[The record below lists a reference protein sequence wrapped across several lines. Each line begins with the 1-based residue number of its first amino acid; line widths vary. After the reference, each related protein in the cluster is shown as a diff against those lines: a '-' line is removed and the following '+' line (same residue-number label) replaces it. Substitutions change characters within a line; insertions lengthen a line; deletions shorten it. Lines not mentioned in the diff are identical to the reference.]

1 MAQPDRLEGAPDAAV
16 GVDGVERQL
25 QPAAVSQ
32 RVAASK
38 AAAENLNSHL
48 DSSVRSNIQSLNELT
63 FENYIHTEHNHT
75 VGRCADYT
83 VRSAVRE
90 CGGIVKVTATR
101 LARDETGRTPRRET
115 TERRKSPKI
124 AP

>member
-38 AAAENLNSHL
+38 AAAEKRTAKASRQMSVP
-48 DSSVRSNIQSLNELT
+48 SSVEPTS
-63 FENYIHTEHNHT
+63 
-75 VGRCADYT
+75 D
-83 VRSAVRE
+83 SAVQRPQIGASSTVVQRPSRASSTVLQKPRKPWRAQLNISVCRRSLQFDRMHE
-90 CGGIVKVTATR
+90 PQR
-101 LARDETGRTPRRET
+101 L
-115 TERRKSPKI
+115 
-124 AP
+124 

>member
-38 AAAENLNSHL
+38 AAAEKRTAKAMSADERAIKRRADQRLRRAKASDRGEQHGRATAVEGKYAAP
-48 DSSVRSNIQSLNELT
+48 SGATCASMAAASALT
-63 FENYIHTEHNHT
+63 
-75 VGRCADYT
+75 AKP
-83 VRSAVRE
+83 S
-90 CGGIVKVTATR
+90 
-101 LARDETGRTPRRET
+101 
-115 TERRKSPKI
+115 
-124 AP
+124 

>member
-1 MAQPDRLEGAPDAAV
+1 MADFEFTLGF
-16 GVDGVERQL
+16 ERPFSL
-25 QPAAVSQ
+25 T
-32 RVAASK
+32 
-38 AAAENLNSHL
+38 LT
-48 DSSVRSNIQSLNELT
+48 LNELT